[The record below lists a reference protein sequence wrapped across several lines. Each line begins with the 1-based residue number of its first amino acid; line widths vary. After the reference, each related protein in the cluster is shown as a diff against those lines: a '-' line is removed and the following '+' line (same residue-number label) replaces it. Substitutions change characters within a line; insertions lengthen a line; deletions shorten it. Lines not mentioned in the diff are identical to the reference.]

1 LFGRQL
7 ATTPTGYGRESRIS
21 CRRNVSLNVVPKVHD
36 ETALQRVGGRWV
48 AATPDER
55 LHSFEG
61 DAGVVS
67 EVAERIVEL
76 IDGRRTVADIVQ
88 VLVSE
93 FDVDDVV
100 AQRDTLD
107 FIGLLAD
114 KQVVVL

>member
-1 LFGRQL
+1 M
-7 ATTPTGYGRESRIS
+7 
-21 CRRNVSLNVVPKVHD
+21 SLNVVPKVHD

-61 DAGVVS
+61 DDGVVS

-76 IDGRRTVADIVQ
+76 IDGRRSVGDIVT
-88 VLVSE
+88 VLVEE
-93 FDVDDVV
+93 FDVTPDV
-100 AQRDTLD
+100 AQRDTMD

-114 KQVVVL
+114 KQVLTL